1 MTTRRIG
8 QASRVGCKLLSST
21 KNFILFVT
29 HEIQHKISNSKA
41 FLFSDIYGEVIALE
55 SHTET
60 IPKVKIHQYKK
71 IFFFYL
77 RKLYFT
83 YFLIVVDN

>member
-1 MTTRRIG
+1 MKKRIVE
-8 QASRVGCKLLSST
+8 QASIVGCKLLSST

-55 SHTET
+55 SHTTEK

-71 IFFFYL
+71 IKFFF
-77 RKLYFT
+77 FT
-83 YFLIVVDN
+83 